1 MNLEHVCEEEQ
12 ITINQWPMRQPLAI
26 QIGSMTSPTKRCA
39 TDSEAKKRLEIVR
52 NDSLL

>member
-1 MNLEHVCEEEQ
+1 
-12 ITINQWPMRQPLAI
+12 MRQPLAI
-26 QIGSMTSPTKRCA
+26 QIGSMTSPTKRSA